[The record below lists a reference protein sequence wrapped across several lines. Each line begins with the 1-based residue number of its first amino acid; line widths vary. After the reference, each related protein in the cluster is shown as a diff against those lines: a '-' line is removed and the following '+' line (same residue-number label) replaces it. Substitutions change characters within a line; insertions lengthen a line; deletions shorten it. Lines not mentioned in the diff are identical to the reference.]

1 MVLMMN
7 TRGNKM
13 TTITEY
19 AHLYLQGYETVP
31 VGILAK
37 PEFQAE
43 VRRLWGPVTPR
54 SAGALKQ
61 VAVQVKALTK
71 YLDARRGPR
80 GGLPKT
86 GLAEFRRNEK
96 LLEALK
102 RELQ

>member
-1 MVLMMN
+1 
-7 TRGNKM
+7 M

-19 AHLYLQGYETVP
+19 AHQYLSGYNDTPIGV
-31 VGILAK
+31 LDSA
-37 PEFQAE
+37 EFKAE
-43 VRRLWGPVTPR
+43 VSRLAGPGTPR

-86 GLAEFRRNEK
+86 GLVEFRRNEK
-96 LLEALK
+96 LLEVLK
-102 RELQ
+102 RELV